1 MTGGGK
7 EQRDQVPG
15 EGVPGPGQGAG
26 DGLRGKG
33 RTGQVNTICFLNL
46 IFYLIKIIVKRKK
59 GI

>member
-33 RTGQVNTICFLNL
+33 RKGQVNTICFLNL
-46 IFYLIKIIVKRKK
+46 IFLSHQNNC
-59 GI
+59 